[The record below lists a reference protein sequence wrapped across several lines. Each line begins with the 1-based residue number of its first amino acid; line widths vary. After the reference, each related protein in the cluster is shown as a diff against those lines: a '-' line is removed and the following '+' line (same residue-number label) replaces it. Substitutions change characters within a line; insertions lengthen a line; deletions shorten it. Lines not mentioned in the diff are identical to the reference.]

1 MKEQEKKGNE
11 LPETVTKLVQ
21 GGSNFEI
28 KVQSVNASTAH
39 SQDFVMVRHNGCI
52 SAPGG
57 PSC

>member
-1 MKEQEKKGNE
+1 MSNEKKGNE

-21 GGSNFEI
+21 GGSAFEI
-28 KVQSVNASTAH
+28 KVQSINPSLMEAQGRA
-39 SQDFVMVRHNGCI
+39 MVQHNGCI